1 MLSAEQIQANL
12 EKFYVIIEKYISEP
26 RTTKLLAL
34 YQSQEIIPFIKN
46 NVEFGKEA
54 AQILHLDLSDHCQN
68 GKARVKMKNLLQS

>member
-34 YQSQEIIPFIKN
+34 YQSQE
-46 NVEFGKEA
+46 E
-54 AQILHLDLSDHCQN
+54 
-68 GKARVKMKNLLQS
+68 NLA